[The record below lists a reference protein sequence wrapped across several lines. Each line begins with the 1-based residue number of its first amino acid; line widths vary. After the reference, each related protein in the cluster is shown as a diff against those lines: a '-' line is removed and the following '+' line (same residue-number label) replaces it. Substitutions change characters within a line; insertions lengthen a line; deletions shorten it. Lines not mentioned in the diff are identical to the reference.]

1 MGVVEIYNNRDG
13 ITADGKIAE
22 GTEVDAANTLR
33 ALQQANPAQAL
44 QMVGGASYGS
54 DSRIAKLMA
63 FVGVEKPDQLRHIL
77 RIIMMTLSTNVGLP
91 KLIIMWAVSVFGEYL
106 IVSSR
111 FLRSST
117 SVAKYSADLAKY
129 NSPWSVW
136 ATTDEKEKA
145 KPPAATGNEM
155 AFLGQSMLKAYATKE
170 SKGKGVAY
178 PPAVQSIVNAIGELS
193 GDYDAD
199 LNRLL
204 STHNQYLTM
213 YSEVSDVK
221 SFTEIVAPV
230 GAHLAAMASEIVLHR
245 GGIDNLKRM
254 NAYGKGLPQSL
265 KAAAISD
272 TNAVVSPSQ
281 YVNNGVAPAVLSA
294 YIGYLGN

>member
-1 MGVVEIYNNRDG
+1 MGALVDLGRQVLGRPGEVQLALVCLGHHRREGEGQAPCRHWQRDG
-13 ITADGKIAE
+13 LPRS
-22 GTEVDAANTLR
+22 VDA
-33 ALQQANPAQAL
+33 Q
-44 QMVGGASYGS
+44 V
-54 DSRIAKLMA
+54 
-63 FVGVEKPDQLRHIL
+63 
-77 RIIMMTLSTNVGLP
+77 
-91 KLIIMWAVSVFGEYL
+91 
-106 IVSSR
+106 
-111 FLRSST
+111 
-117 SVAKYSADLAKY
+117 
-129 NSPWSVW
+129 
-136 ATTDEKEKA
+136 
-145 KPPAATGNEM
+145 
-155 AFLGQSMLKAYATKE
+155 YATKE

-204 STHNQYLTM
+204 SAHNQYLTM

-230 GAHLAAMASEIVLHR
+230 GAHLAANMASNQSRKATSLSPLAAMTSEIVLHR

-254 NAYGKGLPQSL
+254 NAYGKDLPQSL

>member
-1 MGVVEIYNNRDG
+1 MG
-13 ITADGKIAE
+13 GKIAE

-136 ATTDEKEKA
+136 ATTDEKE
-145 KPPAATGNEM
+145 M

-204 STHNQYLTM
+204 SAHNQYLTM

-230 GAHLAAMASEIVLHR
+230 GAHLAA
-245 GGIDNLKRM
+245 
-254 NAYGKGLPQSL
+254 
-265 KAAAISD
+265 
-272 TNAVVSPSQ
+272 
-281 YVNNGVAPAVLSA
+281 
-294 YIGYLGN
+294 

>member
-1 MGVVEIYNNRDG
+1 MG
-13 ITADGKIAE
+13 
-22 GTEVDAANTLR
+22 
-33 ALQQANPAQAL
+33 
-44 QMVGGASYGS
+44 MVGGASYGS

-136 ATTDEKEKA
+136 AT
-145 KPPAATGNEM
+145 
-155 AFLGQSMLKAYATKE
+155 KE

-193 GDYDAD
+193 DDYDAD

-204 STHNQYLTM
+204 SAHNQYLTM

-230 GAHLAAMASEIVLHR
+230 GAHLAANMASNQSRKATSLSPLAAMTSEIVLHR

-254 NAYGKGLPQSL
+254 NAYGKGLPQSH

-272 TNAVVSPSQ
+272 TNAVVSPAQ